1 MTQKNE
7 IQLHKDFLTDIKSI
21 IELGRQKAYA
31 TVEHE
36 AIVTFWKVGR
46 RIVEEEL
53 KGEKRAAYGA
63 KLIMNLASSLV
74 PTYGN
79 SYNKRNLDYYKRF
92 YQLFPDIQIVN
103 ACVHNLGW
111 THVRRILSVTNS
123 DARLWYLRAA
133 SENMW
138 STRELDRNIATQY
151 FRAVFHRHTHI
162 ESSKHKLSHQKFS
175 KFVIAM

>member
-53 KGEKRAAYGA
+53 K
-63 KLIMNLASSLV
+63 V
-74 PTYGN
+74 
-79 SYNKRNLDYYKRF
+79 RN
-92 YQLFPDIQIVN
+92 
-103 ACVHNLGW
+103 G
-111 THVRRILSVTNS
+111 
-123 DARLWYLRAA
+123 
-133 SENMW
+133 
-138 STRELDRNIATQY
+138 
-151 FRAVFHRHTHI
+151 RHTAQN
-162 ESSKHKLSHQKFS
+162 SL
-175 KFVIAM
+175 